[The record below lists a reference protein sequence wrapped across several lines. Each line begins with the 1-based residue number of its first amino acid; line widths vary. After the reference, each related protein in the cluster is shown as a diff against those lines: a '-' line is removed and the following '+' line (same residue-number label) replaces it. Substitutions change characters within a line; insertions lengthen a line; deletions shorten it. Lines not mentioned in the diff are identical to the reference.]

1 MLELI
6 SPTGPATL
14 GAAEERAPRGFEV
27 RRRAATA
34 AILASLGGAAEG
46 EAVLEA
52 CDGVA
57 GERAERGPSLE
68 DARDVSTS

>member
-1 MLELI
+1 VLELI
-6 SPTGPATL
+6 SPTGPAAL
-14 GAAEERAPRGFEV
+14 GAAEDRVTRGFEA

-34 AILASLGGAAEG
+34 AIFASLGGAAEG

-57 GERAERGPSLE
+57 GERAERGASLE